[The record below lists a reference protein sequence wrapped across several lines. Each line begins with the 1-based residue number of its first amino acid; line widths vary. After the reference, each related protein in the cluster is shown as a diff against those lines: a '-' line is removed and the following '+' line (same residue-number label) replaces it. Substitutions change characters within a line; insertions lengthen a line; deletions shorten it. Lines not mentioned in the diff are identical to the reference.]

1 MTSIL
6 EAQLALEQQHRRY
19 AVVTIVSASGSTPRE
34 RGKMLVSEEGY
45 VAGTIGGGEAE
56 YLAIRDAKE
65 LLPREM
71 NAVKTYTLR
80 GERSDTGMTCGGEI
94 TVLFE
99 IYAEKPLLVMIG
111 AGHVG
116 TAVLTLARALGFET
130 LLLDD
135 RPETD
140 IRPAIA
146 LANRYIPTSDY
157 YRDILALDV
166 PDGSYYVIATHGHA
180 FDGVALSGVLR
191 KRFAYAGMIGSRSK
205 IDAVFKKLANE
216 GYEKALL
223 DSVYTPIG
231 LDLGGET
238 PEEIS
243 LSILSE
249 IQLIRRGGSGKHMR
263 EVK

>member
-1 MTSIL
+1 MIPIL
-6 EAQLALEQQHRRY
+6 EAQMALEKTRQCY

-34 RGKMLVSEEGY
+34 HGKMLVNDAGY

-65 LLPREM
+65 LLPRGQ

-80 GERSDTGMTCGGEI
+80 GEKSDTKMTCGGTI

-116 TAVLTLARALGFET
+116 TAVLSMARPLGFET
-130 LLLDD
+130 LLIDD
-135 RPETD
+135 RPEAD
-140 IRPAIA
+140 IRSAIE
-146 LANRYIPTSDY
+146 LAGRYLPTSDY
-157 YRDILALDV
+157 YKDILSLDI
-166 PDGSYYVIATHGHA
+166 PDNAYFVIATHGHA
-180 FDGVALSGVLR
+180 YDGTALAAVLK
-191 KRFAYAGMIGSRSK
+191 KRFSYAGMIGSREK
-205 IDAVFKKLANE
+205 INGVFRKLLNE
-216 GYEKALL
+216 GYDQELL

-238 PEEIS
+238 PEEIA
-243 LSILSE
+243 LSIMSE
-249 IQLIRRGGSGKHMR
+249 VQMIRRGGSGKHMR